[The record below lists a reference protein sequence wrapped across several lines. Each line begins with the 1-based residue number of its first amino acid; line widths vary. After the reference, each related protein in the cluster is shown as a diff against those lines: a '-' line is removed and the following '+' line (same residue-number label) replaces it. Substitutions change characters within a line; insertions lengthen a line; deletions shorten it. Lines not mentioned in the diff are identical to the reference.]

1 MEMEWSPEA
10 IKMNVEIVIV
20 YSIYEDIWSFLR
32 YLVLDKIFVW
42 KATTV
47 SPRRD
52 ELTLVYQNIIRH
64 NLSLK
69 TTEVCPISFNN
80 HYVAHYKVC

>member
-10 IKMNVEIVIV
+10 IMMNVELVIV

-32 YLVLDKIFVW
+32 YLVLDKI
-42 KATTV
+42 
-47 SPRRD
+47 S
-52 ELTLVYQNIIRH
+52 LVYQNIIRH